1 MPDPS
6 FTVIALAGGTLE
18 RDFRKAGYS
27 AANKAYLPIA
37 GTPMLE
43 RVLRAFR
50 SSHSVGRI
58 RVVTQPDAFAA
69 AFGSDGAAL
78 ADDVIAPGSGLID
91 SMLAGFAG
99 LDEHEMTLVSAT
111 DLPLLNAAA
120 IDAFASQARH
130 VQPEYDI
137 GYGFVSRQAHVA
149 KYPQVRHTWVPLR
162 EGVFCGGG
170 VSVLRAGAATQAAE
184 LLRKVAALRKSPLRL
199 GGRFL
204 CGSAGAFAVRRRAHR
219 RTRTTGRRT
228 ERAALSRRALRRAG
242 PRRQRRPARGSQRR
256 RRDLEGDQPC
266 PKHRELSSELSSRR

>member
-18 RDFRKAGYS
+18 RDFREAGYS
-27 AANKAYLPIA
+27 AANKAYLPIG

-69 AFGSDGAAL
+69 AFGSEGAAL
-78 ADDVIAPGSGLID
+78 ADDVITPGSGLID

-99 LDEHEMTLVSAT
+99 LDEHEMTLVAAT
-111 DLPLLNAAA
+111 DLPLLSAAA
-120 IDAFASQARH
+120 IDMFASRARA

-137 GYGFVSRQAHVA
+137 GYGFVSRQAHLA
-149 KYPQVRHTWVPLR
+149 KYPHVRHTWVPLR

-184 LLRKVAALRKSPLRL
+184 LLRKVASLRKSPLRL
-199 GGRFL
+199 AGVF
-204 CGSAGAFAVRRRAHR
+204 SAGMLLRLPFGGVRIGELERRA
-219 RTRTTGRRT
+219 
-228 ERAALSRRALRRAG
+228 
-242 PRRQRRPARGSQRR
+242 
-256 RRDLEGDQPC
+256 D
-266 PKHRELSSELSSRR
+266 ELSGLRCRGLRCDEPDLAVNVDRMSDLVVVENLLKQSG